1 MAVVRIWRG
10 ATRREDA
17 DRYVDV
23 LRATGIADY
32 LATPGNL
39 GVEVLRRDEG
49 DRAVFT
55 ILSTWTSLDAIRA
68 FAGED
73 VEAARFYDEDEAF
86 LIERDLRAE
95 HHELVERRRP
105 DG

>member
-1 MAVVRIWRG
+1 MTVVRVWRG

-39 GVEVLRRDEG
+39 GVEVLRRDDG
-49 DRAVFT
+49 DRTVFT

-73 VEAARFYDEDEAF
+73 AEAARFYPDDDAY
-86 LIERDLRAE
+86 LIEREPRVE
-95 HHELVERRRP
+95 HHELVERRSGGR
-105 DG
+105 